1 MKNKKDKL
9 KIAIFILIVATLI
22 ISEII
27 FQSAKMDEIVET
39 VADGVIQVVELK
51 TETTTESIVIESF
64 TYAETTT
71 KETACSDFAK
81 STTAPATTATT
92 VPAGEKKKLDGKF
105 KITCYTPYSD
115 GGRWGYAT
123 STGVRSKHLATCAVD
138 PSVIP
143 LDSTIEVNGLTLL
156 CCDIG
161 GMVKG
166 KHIDIFY
173 DGTGSE
179 ARAWLTGFGE
189 SQEVEIYA

>member
-9 KIAIFILIVATLI
+9 RIAIFILIVATLI

-27 FQSAKMDEIVET
+27 FQNAKMDEIVET

-51 TETTTESIVIESF
+51 TETTTEAVMIESF
-64 TYAETTT
+64 TYAETTA
-71 KETACSDFAK
+71 KETTSSSTVK
-81 STTAPATTATT
+81 STIAPTTATT

-123 STGVRSKHLATCAVD
+123 STGVTSQHLATCAVD

-143 LDSTIEVNGLTLL
+143 LGSTIEVNGLILL

-161 GMVKG
+161 GAVKG
-166 KHIDIFY
+166 NHIDIFY

-189 SQEVEIYA
+189 SQEVYIYT

>member
-1 MKNKKDKL
+1 MHDKKENLKSAVFLLLVAAFIVFVIIASHAMKNE
-9 KIAIFILIVATLI
+9 V
-22 ISEII
+22 
-27 FQSAKMDEIVET
+27 VET
-39 VADGVIQVVELK
+39 VAEGVVQIVELNTISTTESYIMPSFTYPESTTE
-51 TETTTESIVIESF
+51 TETTV
-64 TYAETTT
+64 APTTT
-71 KETACSDFAK
+71 TI
-81 STTAPATTATT
+81 PATTTT
-92 VPAGEKKKLDGKF
+92 TTPAGEKTKLDGKF

-143 LDSTIEVNGLTLL
+143 LGSTIEVNGLTLI

-173 DGTGSE
+173 DGTDSE
-179 ARAWLTGFGE
+179 ARAWLAGFGE
-189 SQEVEIYA
+189 YQEVEIYA

>member
-1 MKNKKDKL
+1 MKKRKEKL
-9 KIAIFILIVATLI
+9 QIAIVVFVVAILI

-27 FQSAKMDEIVET
+27 FQNAEMDEIVET

-51 TETTTESIVIESF
+51 TESTTEAVVIESF

-81 STTAPATTATT
+81 STTAPTTTART
-92 VPAGEKKKLDGKF
+92 VPAGEKKRLDGKF

-123 STGVRSKHLATCAVD
+123 STGEISKHLATCAVD

-143 LDSTIEVNGLTLL
+143 LGSTIEVNGLILL

-161 GMVKG
+161 GAVKG
-166 KHIDIFY
+166 NHIDIFY

-189 SQEVEIYA
+189 SQEVYIYT